1 MLAAYNTAAG
11 RPTDFLDQGAGGEI
25 GGLTLTP
32 GVHTF
37 TTGVTVTSD
46 VILQGG
52 CDDVFI
58 FQIP

>member
-1 MLAAYNTAAG
+1 MLTAYNTAAG
-11 RPTDFLDQGAGGEI
+11 RPTDFLNPGGGEI

-37 TTGVTVTSD
+37 TTGVTVSSD